1 MSDTELTEL
10 NLFNYPSSIDNDIT
24 YAANYALTDT
34 SVSGV
39 INNASPGWYSA
50 GPFSEPVIFFND
62 IRRTD
67 DQGSIWRTQFRYKRH
82 H

>member
-1 MSDTELTEL
+1 MFFSDLELREL
-10 NLFNYPSSIDNDIT
+10 NLFTYPSSVDNDIT

-34 SVSGV
+34 SVTGS

-62 IRRTD
+62 IKSTD
-67 DQGSIWRTQFRYKRH
+67 KQQAYLVSLV
-82 H
+82 